1 MKRKRVFKFDPG
13 FGAAFSFLEEGRGEG
28 GKGKGKEGG
37 NWEGE
42 TPKTW
47 IELETKKIV
56 ANNTFC
62 QKVPIL

>member
-1 MKRKRVFKFDPG
+1 MPQ
-13 FGAAFSFLEEGRGEG
+13 AASREQGEKWGRQEEG
-28 GKGKGKEGG
+28 GKGKEGG

-47 IELETKKIV
+47 VELETKKIV